1 MRIGINAA
9 NLGAERFELELPG
22 RAGGDIHIVLGHS
35 GGLTGRY
42 EQDGSNILLREIA
55 APQLSIEVLALP
67 LAHGVLRVD
76 GPSILHG
83 LRVDA
88 ELGGERPFVGRMTS
102 ASAGVHVRFERGPL
116 LARAG
121 LSFQGGLFEQHGPG
135 VQRAELERV
144 EVEALRLEVDGQ
156 ALVNVERLS
165 LRGVRCTIAPGEL
178 SLSCA
183 SAHAESVVIEQGGRS
198 LRLGRVALP
207 QGLTLADGI
216 VRWAELALEQLQVNV
231 PELARPRTTPKAARP
246 AQPPLELP
254 ILDHLQGVL
263 ALDLFLDVRIPILP
277 DRRATHSIRL
287 NVAQGAIDFKQLEG
301 GLAGLENA
309 LLDFEVND
317 EGLILE
323 LDPIPGV
330 KLDNVTLVTWPLS
343 GHEHVLAKTQHQI
356 RLRRLLDYQLSPK
369 LGGEAPRERERSSGP
384 SALRRLHVGNIET
397 ALALGGPVTQELPGL
412 GTLRLGAP
420 GVPAVAELRI
430 AGQIEHAPGE
440 PPSATELRLDGR
452 EILLG
457 ASIVDERGR
466 RIELERL
473 SIARIDALRVG
484 LVGLQPRS
492 ISLAVEGVQLGSVEL
507 RGWLASAPVA

>member
-22 RAGGDIHIVLGHS
+22 GARGDLHLVLGHS

-42 EQDGSNILLREIA
+42 EQDGSRIRLREIA
-55 APQLSIEVLALP
+55 GPQVSIEALALP
-67 LAHGVLRVD
+67 LAQGVLRVE
-76 GPSILHG
+76 GPSILQG

-88 ELGGERPFVGRMTS
+88 ELGGERPFAGRVTS
-102 ASAGVHVRFERGPL
+102 ARAGLHLRFERGPL

-121 LSFQGGLFEQHGPG
+121 FSVQNAMFEQSGPG
-135 VQRAELERV
+135 AQRLELESV
-144 EVEALRLEVDGQ
+144 EVEALRLEIEGQ
-156 ALVNVERLS
+156 SFVNVERLS
-165 LRGVRCTIAPGEL
+165 LRGVRCTIAPGGV
-178 SLSCA
+178 SLVCA
-183 SAHAESVVIEQGGRS
+183 SAHAESVVMEQGGRT
-198 LRLGRVALP
+198 LRLGRAALP
-207 QGLTLADGI
+207 HGLELVDGI
-216 VRWAELALEQLQVNV
+216 LRWAELTLERLDASV
-231 PELARPRTTPKAARP
+231 PDLSRPRPAAKAGRP
-246 AQPPLELP
+246 TQAPLELP
-254 ILDHLQGVL
+254 ILDHLQGLL
-263 ALDLFLDVRIPILP
+263 AFDLLLDVRIPILP

-287 NVAQGAIDFKQLEG
+287 DVTQGAINFEQLER

-343 GHEHVLAKTQHQI
+343 GHEHGLAKTQHRI

-369 LGGEAPRERERSSGP
+369 LGGGSPRERSSGP

-397 ALALGGPVTQELPGL
+397 ALSLSGPVTQSLPGL

-420 GVPAVAELRI
+420 GVPAIAELRL
-430 AGQIEHAPGE
+430 AGQVEHAPGE
-440 PPSATELRLDGR
+440 PPSTTELRLDGR
-452 EILLG
+452 ELVLG

-484 LVGLQPRS
+484 LIGLQPRS
-492 ISLAVEGVQLGSVEL
+492 LGLAVEGIHLGGVEL
-507 RGWLASAPVA
+507 RGWFAGPPVS